1 MSASPK
7 PASVRQSRCAF
18 AIMAKASESGR
29 VKTRLVPP
37 LTSNEASKL
46 NTYFLADVSA
56 NILEAA
62 QQQPIDAY
70 IAYASTGSE
79 GFFTRNLPA
88 GMMLLAPREAGLGPS
103 LRHAMADLLAAGYA
117 GVCLVNS
124 DSPTLPTGILEK
136 VAGILLES
144 KDRVVLGPCEDG
156 GYYLIGLRV
165 LHERLFEDISWS
177 TDVVL
182 AQTLE
187 RAAEIGLDA
196 ILLPKWYDVDDAA
209 TLVRLRDEM
218 AGMRRPPP
226 DLEPYRAP
234 NTRCYLASIDAPRFL
249 RMRA

>member
-1 MSASPK
+1 
-7 PASVRQSRCAF
+7 
-18 AIMAKASESGR
+18 MAKASESGR

-46 NTYFLADVSA
+46 NTCFLADVSA
-56 NILEAA
+56 NILEVA
-62 QQQPIDAY
+62 QQRPIDGY

-79 GFFTRNLPA
+79 AFFTRNLPA
-88 GMMLLAPREAGLGPS
+88 GMMLLPPREAGLGRS

-124 DSPTLPTGILEK
+124 DSPTLPAGILKK
-136 VAGILLES
+136 VAAILLES
-144 KDRVVLGPCEDG
+144 KDRIVLGPCEDG
-156 GYYLIGLRV
+156 GYYLIGLRA

-177 TDVVL
+177 TDLVL

-196 ILLPKWYDVDDAA
+196 ILLPKWYDVDDAT

-218 AGMRRPPP
+218 AGTRRPPP

-234 NTRCYLASIDAPRFL
+234 NTRSYLASTDAPQFL